1 MSPLQLRHRKTYALS
16 TDENKAERMESL
28 TATLLETCHAVM
40 AHCVPN
46 TNRSSGITWQETA
59 RTCER
64 MDRAPHRAGGL
75 KSTTLVF
82 LANKSF

>member
-1 MSPLQLRHRKTYALS
+1 MSPLQLRSRKTYALS
-16 TDENKAERMESL
+16 TDEIKAERMESL

-40 AHCVPN
+40 AHYVPN
-46 TNRSSGITWQETA
+46 RTSGITWQETA
-59 RTCER
+59 RTCEK

-82 LANKSF
+82 LANKNF